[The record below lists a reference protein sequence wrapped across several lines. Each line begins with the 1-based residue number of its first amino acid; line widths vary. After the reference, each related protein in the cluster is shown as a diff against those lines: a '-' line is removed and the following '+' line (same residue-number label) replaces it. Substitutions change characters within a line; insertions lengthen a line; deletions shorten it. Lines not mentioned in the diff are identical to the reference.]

1 MKKDKTFN
9 VLFREGDATVY
20 VNQTPEVKVYRRKWY
35 KPWTWRMVL
44 GEDDIYVPDAD
55 LRYVAGITPHYWKIV
70 EGVILPMNAE
80 EIRKKDKI
88 LHAIN
93 KSYVIKENASKRQM
107 ILGILAGFVAGIIF
121 EIVTKWR
128 M

>member
-1 MKKDKTFN
+1 MKKDKVFN
-9 VLFREGDATVY
+9 VRFRDNDATVW
-20 VNQTPEVKVYRRKWY
+20 VNQEPEVRIYRRKWY

-55 LRYVAGITPHYWKIV
+55 LRYVIGVSPHYWKCV
-70 EGVILPMNAE
+70 EGIILPMNE
-80 EIRKKDKI
+80 EEKRKKDKV

-107 ILGILAGFVAGIIF
+107 ILGILAGFVAGIVF
-121 EIVTKWR
+121 ELIRR
-128 M
+128 MQ

>member
-1 MKKDKTFN
+1 MSKKQFN

-20 VNQTPEVKVYRRKWY
+20 VNQKPEIRTFKRKWY

-55 LRYVAGITPHYWKIV
+55 LRYVTGVSPHYWKIV
-70 EGVILPMNAE
+70 EGVILPMNAKE
-80 EIRKKDKI
+80 KKNKDKI

-93 KSYVIKENASKRQM
+93 KSYVIKENVTKRQM
-107 ILGILAGFVAGIIF
+107 IMVVLLGFVAGVIF
-121 EIVTKWR
+121 EIVTKWS
-128 M
+128 MK